1 MRREKG
7 KKRGREGERERE
19 RERER
24 LEAVPFTM
32 NLKILINVMK
42 LFSLV
47 WKYSPRDNSV
57 HLFST
62 SVNPQAK
69 FKGTT
74 GRRCGLG
81 GACGHIKALDSH
93 IKGISISTKGLLDYH
108 TLCTF
113 GKTTVYVRTLC
124 GRIMYT

>member
-7 KKRGREGERERE
+7 KKRGRREGERERE
-19 RERER
+19 REVKSSTIHYES
-24 LEAVPFTM
+24 EDSH
-32 NLKILINVMK
+32 KCYVMK

-81 GACGHIKALDSH
+81 GACAHIKALDSH
-93 IKGISISTKGLLDYH
+93 IKGTSISTKGLLDYH
-108 TLCTF
+108 TLSTF

-124 GRIMYT
+124 VRIMYT